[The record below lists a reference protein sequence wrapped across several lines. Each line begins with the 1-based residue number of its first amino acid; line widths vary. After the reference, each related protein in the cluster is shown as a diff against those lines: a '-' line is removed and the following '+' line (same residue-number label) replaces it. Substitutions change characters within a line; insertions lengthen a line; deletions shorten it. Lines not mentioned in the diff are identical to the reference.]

1 MAGVGFFL
9 GPEGVIFTTSQVIP
23 AASAIVATMK
33 ITMPITPRTVSKAVL
48 E

>member
-1 MAGVGFFL
+1 MVASGFFL
-9 GPEGVIFTTSQVIP
+9 GPEGVIFTTTHVIA

-33 ITMPITPRTVSKAVL
+33 ITMPMSPRTVAKTNL